1 MTGQRPDPA
10 WLAGRSRTAA
20 AELRA
25 ATSATH
31 LVRDRA
37 GFGWRLSP
45 ARGSI
50 LASAKMDSWDPD
62 PDYFHHWVRDAAI
75 ALAAVPM
82 AMAADPD
89 SLGFWRQA
97 VADHIDFSLRISDP
111 ERWGPAS
118 NPLAA
123 GTRPDHRAFLRPDAE
138 LAALSGAR
146 WLEEP
151 RFAPDGTPDLENWSR
166 PQDDGPALRASVLM
180 TLRKV
185 MPEAATAAAD
195 RLIARDLAHVLAIAG
210 RPAIGPWEEGPA
222 RRTTFTLIAQ
232 WDALDRAATW
242 ADERGLPAE
251 PWRAAAE
258 KAAAMVL
265 KARDPASGAWRQSVE
280 APEGTLDSATV
291 LAILHAGRATGPFA
305 LSAASTQATVA
316 GLERTFSELYPINR
330 GRSAPAIGRWQGDV
344 YFGGNPWF
352 PTTLGFAELHYRIA
366 ASTGD
371 AVAFARAE
379 AWMRLVEDVAPD
391 PTAPLSEQF
400 DRTTGAATSCPA
412 LTWSAAA
419 FLGAATARDAAVQ
432 ALAR

>member
-1 MTGQRPDPA
+1 MTGLGPDPA
-10 WLAGRSRTAA
+10 WLAGRRRNAA

-25 ATSATH
+25 AVSATH
-31 LVRDRA
+31 LVRDRR

-50 LASAKMDSWDPD
+50 LASAKMDEWDPN

-75 ALAAVPM
+75 ALAAVPA
-82 AMAADPD
+82 AMAADPGAQ
-89 SLGFWRQA
+89 GFWHQA
-97 VADHIDFSLRISDP
+97 VADHISFSLQISDP
-111 ERWGPAS
+111 ERRRPAS

-123 GTRPDHRAFLRPDAE
+123 GTRPDHHRFLRPDAG
-138 LAALSGAR
+138 LATLSGSR

-151 RFAPDGTPDLENWSR
+151 RFAADGTPDLENWSR

-180 TLRKV
+180 KLCKV
-185 MPEAATAAAD
+185 LPEAATAAAEN
-195 RLIARDLAHVLAIAG
+195 LIERDLAHVLAIAG

-222 RRTTFTLIAQ
+222 QRTTFTLIAQ
-232 WDALDRAATW
+232 WDALDRAA
-242 ADERGLPAE
+242 ARAEERGLPAE

-258 KAAAMVL
+258 TVAALVFA
-265 KARDPASGAWRQSVE
+265 ARDPGSGAWRQSIE
-280 APEGTLDSATV
+280 APEGALDSATV
-291 LAILHAGRATGPFA
+291 LAILHGGRGVGPFA
-305 LSAASTQATVA
+305 HSAASTRATVS
-316 GLERTFSELYPINR
+316 GLERTFAALYPINR
-330 GRSAPAIGRWQGDV
+330 GRDVPAIGRWDGDV

-366 ASTGD
+366 ATTGD
-371 AVAFARAE
+371 VAAFARAE

-391 PTAPLSEQF
+391 PTTPLPEQF
-400 DRTTGAATSCPA
+400 DRTTGAAVSCPA

-419 FLGAATARDAAVQ
+419 FLGTAVARDDAVQ